1 MVDGTAASPRLCAL
15 DRRAAGDIAGS
26 LEWLL
31 PQTAV
36 GSADA
41 VCVRTAG
48 LRHKGS
54 FHNRSFCDTSP
65 SDQAPPMQRAA
76 INQLSNGIAL
86 RSRSCIVQ
94 RRRTSQKIVT
104 WCPGRE
110 SHAITDTTNCCLSF
124 AWWCERSA
132 GWPGPCHAIFP
143 SGRNL
148 ASRTPIGRRLFVLGG
163 VG

>member
-48 LRHKGS
+48 LR
-54 FHNRSFCDTSP
+54 
-65 SDQAPPMQRAA
+65 
-76 INQLSNGIAL
+76 
-86 RSRSCIVQ
+86 
-94 RRRTSQKIVT
+94 QK
-104 WCPGRE
+104 WP
-110 SHAITDTTNCCLSF
+110 F
-124 AWWCERSA
+124 A
-132 GWPGPCHAIFP
+132 
-143 SGRNL
+143 N
-148 ASRTPIGRRLFVLGG
+148 
-163 VG
+163 